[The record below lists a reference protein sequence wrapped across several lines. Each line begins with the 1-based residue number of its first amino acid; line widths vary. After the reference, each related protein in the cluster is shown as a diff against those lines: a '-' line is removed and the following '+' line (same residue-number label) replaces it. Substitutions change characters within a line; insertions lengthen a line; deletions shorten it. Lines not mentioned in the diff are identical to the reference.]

1 MTDESHLKLMSEV
14 AQAQLAVAGA
24 LDRMDQRVNAWLVL
38 LGEDQDHSITAQSA
52 RADMATIR
60 GAFATHN
67 NGTSFG
73 EVLQQLEAQSPV
85 SRMDARAPSAA
96 PAPKHEQ
103 WICLLCKSGRP
114 GFHSTLDDRV
124 TPCPNGNSAPTREPL
139 NTEVARKM
147 VWSASSWL
155 RSEGV
160 SEDDVLEVIAAVE
173 RAHGIGTRK
182 G

>member
-1 MTDESHLKLMSEV
+1 MTEKKTNRMSEV
-14 AQAQLAVAGA
+14 AQAQLAIAGA
-24 LDRMDQRVNAWLVL
+24 LDRMDRRVNAWLVL
-38 LGEDQDHSITAQSA
+38 LGEDQDHSITAQLA
-52 RADMATIR
+52 REDMATIR

-67 NGTSFG
+67 NGTSFF
-73 EVLQQLEAQSPV
+73 EVLQQLETQSPV
-85 SRMDARAPSAA
+85 SRMDARAPSTA
-96 PAPKHEQ
+96 PAPKNEQ

-124 TPCPNGNSAPTREPL
+124 TPCPNGKSEPAREPL
-139 NTEVARKM
+139 KTEVARRM

-160 SEDDVLEVIAAVE
+160 NEDDVLEVIAAVE
-173 RAHGIGTRK
+173 RFHGIDKCK